1 MAGKIA
7 LGLTAAVLLVFF
19 GYAAGNLEQRDA
31 MIPFKV
37 VQVAKKLEPERVSI
51 SGLKT
56 PFTVLVHETR
66 INTTLPGEFG
76 QIGDI
81 VYLPDPRQ
89 SSESTVVP

>member
-1 MAGKIA
+1 MAGRIA
-7 LGLTAAVLLVFF
+7 LGIVAAVLLVFF
-19 GYAAGNLEQRDA
+19 GYAAGKFEQRDA

-37 VQVAKKLEPERVSI
+37 VQVAKEIEPERVSI

-81 VYLPDPRQ
+81 VYLPDPRH
-89 SSESTVVP
+89 SSSSTIGP